1 MNTWSL
7 WEVDPYWRKCIML
20 TTAAI
25 LPTVMVWICL
35 DQRVA
40 LLGGLALLEEVC
52 HCAGGPSVEESVLI
66 GCR

>member
-1 MNTWSL
+1 
-7 WEVDPYWRKCIML
+7 ML